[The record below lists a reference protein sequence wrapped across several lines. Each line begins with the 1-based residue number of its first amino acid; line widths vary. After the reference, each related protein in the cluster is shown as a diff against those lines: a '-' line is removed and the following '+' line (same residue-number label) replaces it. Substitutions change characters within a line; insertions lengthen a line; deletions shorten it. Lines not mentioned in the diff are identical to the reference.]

1 MRKPL
6 AATVAMAALTL
17 AGCLAPNGGVG
28 GRPCPPSWSG
38 KCVLRPIIVTSGGK
52 SQWTADRVRQYT
64 RWLDAAFGPVGLSFD
79 VRPTET
85 LENLGWFVVDDKS
98 DFYAMSAESMK
109 RSAERGEMVV
119 WFVDKIPV
127 WSAGGVAQKPSNAAG
142 KYQHG
147 VAISFT
153 SSEAALL
160 HELGHAFN
168 LSHAWDDS
176 LTDTPTKN
184 GTDCVTE
191 PCNAMTYCFD
201 QRLPKGRCLGKTFS
215 KQQAAEVQKWAMASP
230 RNQVVS
236 APQVPQAPPGAA
248 QLTGNM
254 LPEID

>member
-1 MRKPL
+1 LSGTAAQTHLRLFAL
-6 AATVAMAALTL
+6 AALML
-17 AGCLAPNGGVG
+17 AGCLAPSVVPV
-28 GRPCPPSWSG
+28 RAPWSG
-38 KCVLRPIIVTSGGK
+38 KCILRPIIVASGGR

-79 VRPTET
+79 VRPAET
-85 LENLGWFVVDDKS
+85 VENPNWFAIDEMS
-98 DFYAMSAESMK
+98 DFYAMSEESMI
-109 RSAERGEMVV
+109 RSAERGELAV
-119 WFVDKIPV
+119 WFVDRIPAM
-127 WSAGGVAQKPSNAAG
+127 SAGGISQKPSNAAG

-168 LSHAWDDS
+168 LSHAWSDS
-176 LTDTPTKN
+176 LTDTPTKSSA
-184 GTDCVTE
+184 DCATE

-201 QRLPKGRCLGKTFS
+201 QRLPKGPCLGRTFS
-215 KQQAAEVQKWAMASP
+215 KQQAEEVQKWAAASP

-236 APQVPQAPPGAA
+236 VSAPKAPPGAV
-248 QLTGNM
+248 QHTGNT